1 MAEERGAPIAAT
13 VFPRLTLGAAP
24 RIGYMLSP
32 FAVTPERQRQSIAQA
47 LLSRPLA
54 DLVAGGAEVT
64 TSYPDPAF

>member
-1 MAEERGAPIAAT
+1 
-13 VFPRLTLGAAP
+13 
-24 RIGYMLSP
+24 MLSP